1 MGKQLGKWGRSCTRD
16 ERNRERVLRVE
27 DRGCDVQESALGFGL
42 VVYTTGDMLADSVKC
57 FTVCQAISHS
67 FLLNPQQTCE
77 FRLSAVNHMG
87 LEF

>member
-42 VVYTTGDMLADSVKC
+42 VVYTTGDMLADS
-57 FTVCQAISHS
+57 ISVLLFAKQFHIHS
-67 FLLNPQQTCE
+67 Y
-77 FRLSAVNHMG
+77 
-87 LEF
+87 